1 MECGTF
7 PTSPG
12 QIEASAMC
20 DVSRWMRFNVLHFHL
35 PLDMCVFAV
44 LNLPYQHPLGDRA
57 ALSPAVHQGLHGHS
71 FPFMGKNHTGCPLR
85 AGMQML
91 KGLEH
96 FLLWGHPDCPAEI
109 WPQCQELPGGF
120 LLSIAYNRM
129 SKWSLKLAV
138 CFHISAHF
146 PQIPAAY
153 ASCLL
158 RDSCSSLVKDLEYLS
173 STMLFF
179 FWLNKNLCCAGSR
192 GELQQ
197 KC

>member
-20 DVSRWMRFNVLHFHL
+20 DVSWWMRFNVLHFHL

-44 LNLPYQHPLGDRA
+44 LNLPYQHPIGDRA
-57 ALSPAVHQGLHGHS
+57 APSPAVHQGLHGHG

-96 FLLWGHPDCPAEI
+96 FLLWGHPDCPPEI

-120 LLSIAYNRM
+120 FALYCLQQNEQMVAQARCLLSHLCTFSTNSRC
-129 SKWSLKLAV
+129 LCFPLA
-138 CFHISAHF
+138 
-146 PQIPAAY
+146 PWLM
-153 ASCLL
+153 LL
-158 RDSCSSLVKDLEYLS
+158 PCQRFGVSEQHNAVFLL
-173 STMLFF
+173 T
-179 FWLNKNLCCAGSR
+179 
-192 GELQQ
+192 
-197 KC
+197 